1 MKNKIAEIDLAKL
14 LDIKDQN
21 EYKFHPAVKDK
32 KKTKPLDVFTDDKRK
47 AGEVDSGWWGWQAWY
62 EHRDRWKGCKYILS
76 FMQFHPDGK
85 DVWLFGGIFEKKS
98 LKRPP
103 GGKQGHFYDVLLTE
117 KGQEY
122 IGRLTITYHNVH
134 KLMYRNLE
142 KNYSDLNDSK
152 IQTLEEPYQV
162 HI

>member
-14 LDIKDQN
+14 LDIEDQN
-21 EYKFHPAVKDK
+21 EYK
-32 KKTKPLDVFTDDKRK
+32 
-47 AGEVDSGWWGWQAWY
+47 
-62 EHRDRWKGCKYILS
+62 
-76 FMQFHPDGK
+76 FHPDGK

-122 IGRLTITYHNVH
+122 IGRLKIIADGSKTRNYPYLTKVYH
-134 KLMYRNLE
+134 KLKFSEILE
-142 KNYSDLNDSK
+142 TRYGCNEN
-152 IQTLEEPYQV
+152 
-162 HI
+162 